1 MRIGTKGRLAT
12 TTALGTIVLLAAVIM
27 WADAEVEDADRQR
40 RRTSDIARTLN
51 DQRLVTFEYILY
63 RPERARLQANDVAD
77 RLDRLLADH
86 PFSDAEPKEILADL
100 RARSAETRRIFGELL
115 SSPALAAAGGAVS
128 SDSAQGLFEA
138 QLSRKLLVLQQESLV
153 DAFRLAD
160 FSTARI
166 SVAQRRVVWVFF
178 AGLLLMAVTTGGAAW
193 LIHRGVLAPIRR
205 LVLGTREIASGNWS
219 FKLDIGGNDEIGEMS
234 RDFNSMTEA
243 LRASFAQVERSN
255 EELAALNK
263 EIEAFSYSVSHDL
276 RAPLR
281 SMDGFSLALLEDY
294 GDRLDDE
301 GRDHLQRIRAASQRM
316 GRLIDELLGL
326 SRVTRTELAIRQV
339 DLSAMVREITASL
352 AQQHPERVVRCDIEG
367 GLTVRADKS
376 LMQIAMQN
384 LLENAWKFTAKTPE
398 PVVRVGHAVRDGRPV
413 VFVADNGVGFD
424 MAYAD
429 RLFGAFQRLH
439 HESEFAGTGI
449 GLAIVHRI
457 MRRHE
462 GQIWAEAQPGRGATF
477 YLALESMGERSGVD
491 PAPARPAVRGIIR
504 EQVGEQ
510 RQQGHIVG

>member
-1 MRIGTKGRLAT
+1 
-12 TTALGTIVLLAAVIM
+12 
-27 WADAEVEDADRQR
+27 
-40 RRTSDIARTLN
+40 
-51 DQRLVTFEYILY
+51 
-63 RPERARLQANDVAD
+63 
-77 RLDRLLADH
+77 
-86 PFSDAEPKEILADL
+86 
-100 RARSAETRRIFGELL
+100 
-115 SSPALAAAGGAVS
+115 
-128 SDSAQGLFEA
+128 
-138 QLSRKLLVLQQESLV
+138 
-153 DAFRLAD
+153 
-160 FSTARI
+160 
-166 SVAQRRVVWVFF
+166 
-178 AGLLLMAVTTGGAAW
+178 
-193 LIHRGVLAPIRR
+193 
-205 LVLGTREIASGNWS
+205 VLGTREIASGNWS

-352 AQQHPERVVRCDIEG
+352 AQQHPERFVRCDIEG